1 MTHALLALAL
11 LAAPPAIGEAA
22 PKVSTADVKGR
33 ALAIPDGRVQVL
45 SFASKSNGEVAGD
58 VTRAVR
64 VRHPDVEV
72 ISFVDLSGFP
82 GILHGMIR
90 SKILGRQP
98 KAVSDAAD
106 AFTKAGK
113 TPPADLD
120 ARIHIVP
127 DFDET
132 PCKAYGANDTGHHYV
147 IAVITSAGT
156 IAAMLPGDP
165 SVDDVDA
172 AVTKALA
179 R

>member
-1 MTHALLALAL
+1 MLAGT
-11 LAAPPAIGEAA
+11 PAVGDAA
-22 PKVSTADVKGR
+22 PKLAVADVKGR
-33 ALAIPDGRVQVL
+33 AITIPDGRVQVL

-58 VTRAVR
+58 VTRELR

-72 ISFVDLSGFP
+72 VSFVDLSGFP
-82 GILHGMIR
+82 GILHGIIR

-98 KAVSDAAD
+98 KAVRDAAD

-127 DFDET
+127 DFDEA

-147 IAVITSAGT
+147 LAVLTSAGT

-165 SVDDVDA
+165 TVDALDA
-172 AVTKALA
+172 AVTKVLG